1 MGVVVYFFGSWHIG
15 QNAIVAV
22 AVGAVGVALGL
33 IQSPLP
39 VLQTGVMRLF
49 SGAFFVAGA
58 FLVLLGIEEL
68 THSFSLD
75 LFVVA
80 LSILWLATKISLSQ
94 WDHERICSRCTSEP
108 CDQKVG
114 LLRKER
120 VSIGGG

>member
-1 MGVVVYFFGSWHIG
+1 MAVVVYFFGSWQVG

-33 IQSPLP
+33 MQSPLP

-49 SGAFFVAGA
+49 SGALFVAGA
-58 FLVLLGIEEL
+58 FLVLLGTEEL

-94 WDHERICSRCTSEP
+94 WDHERICSRCASEP
-108 CDQKVG
+108 CDYKAG
-114 LLRKER
+114 LEKR